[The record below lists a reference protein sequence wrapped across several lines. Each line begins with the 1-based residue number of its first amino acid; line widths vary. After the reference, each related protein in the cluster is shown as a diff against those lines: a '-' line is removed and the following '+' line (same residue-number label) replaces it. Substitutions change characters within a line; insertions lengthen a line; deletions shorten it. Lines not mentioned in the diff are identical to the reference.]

1 MKSLNVV
8 TKSLLATL
16 IVVLLAGV
24 WVMPT
29 AAAEPPERDYAR
41 LEYGLKLA
49 LIRADALQ
57 DKIDTAS
64 AVADVAEEFIAGEQE
79 KGFDTGDLEAALS
92 TFRTQIGEAQTLHDS
107 AAQILDDKAGFNSDG
122 QVVDPRQARD
132 TLKNANRTMQDAGQT
147 LVIAR
152 QDFRRAMRDYL
163 QSRRDG

>member
-64 AVADVAEEFIAGEQE
+64 AV
-79 KGFDTGDLEAALS
+79 
-92 TFRTQIGEAQTLHDS
+92 
-107 AAQILDDKAGFNSDG
+107 DDKAGFNSDG